1 MSLRIGADPFHL
13 VVEPPQPT
21 HTPTT
26 IVIMATSTTPEVNG
40 TELSPAELLMRKHH
54 VAVEEIPDEDDVKHS
69 EEPIFASVLES
80 ATDESTTP
88 GWIPQAAGKQKVS
101 APPKALDTS
110 AAAFPSLGGAA
121 PKPTESIWIK
131 DGGAPNGSAPVK
143 AGKTNGNGVAKG
155 STPSSGTSTPAVRSG
170 AKVAPNKYQELLKIA
185 RNQVLPRTELKK
197 PLPELLKDLNKKS
210 RAIVELSSTSN
221 DHFFFVATGPE
232 ASVKQ
237 ILSELSA
244 LICVKVCTLNISL
257 KHLLIVLQRTEKISI
272 PASARAHII
281 GKQGS
286 KIKELQELTR
296 ARIQLPKADGKT
308 VNGAEEDEE
317 ATVEVTI
324 EGDQVAVR
332 LAKAEIAKIAGERTA
347 TSTAKLRDVPAEFYP
362 FIAGAHNSNVHELED
377 AHGVQI
383 NVPKHHRYT
392 TAVEQTDDGAPVFL
406 PAAGDNVIT
415 IAGDRSS
422 IAAARAQI
430 EKLTANLH
438 QRLALD
444 TCSIEPGRHQFVIGD
459 MGLSAD
465 AFLEKYGCAIVLPHD
480 DAEEDIALI
489 GPAELLEAA
498 KIEAHELS
506 QSIKNAAFDPAKYHK
521 NAPGG
526 TSQHVNNIARYL
538 RQRKEIER
546 LEATHTTKI
555 FTPLSQGQ
563 NSQKWTP
570 FARDG
575 ANAMRAQAE
584 LVDIIRG
591 HPPARMANVSV
602 DPFFHRHLERA
613 ISPAIKEQYGVHL
626 VVPALSEASAPLLLV
641 YEGPASNVP
650 QYEVPRG
657 VPTQDEIRAFQK
669 GLEEARNHILDIIK
683 AQAEITSE
691 SIEVE
696 PK

>member
-244 LICVKVCTLNISL
+244 LICVKVCTINSSFEN
-257 KHLLIVLQRTEKISI
+257 LLTVL
-272 PASARAHII
+272 
-281 GKQGS
+281 
-286 KIKELQELTR
+286 
-296 ARIQLPKADGKT
+296 
-308 VNGAEEDEE
+308 
-317 ATVEVTI
+317 
-324 EGDQVAVR
+324 
-332 LAKAEIAKIAGERTA
+332 
-347 TSTAKLRDVPAEFYP
+347 
-362 FIAGAHNSNVHELED
+362 
-377 AHGVQI
+377 
-383 NVPKHHRYT
+383 
-392 TAVEQTDDGAPVFL
+392 
-406 PAAGDNVIT
+406 
-415 IAGDRSS
+415 
-422 IAAARAQI
+422 
-430 EKLTANLH
+430 
-438 QRLALD
+438 
-444 TCSIEPGRHQFVIGD
+444 
-459 MGLSAD
+459 
-465 AFLEKYGCAIVLPHD
+465 
-480 DAEEDIALI
+480 
-489 GPAELLEAA
+489 
-498 KIEAHELS
+498 
-506 QSIKNAAFDPAKYHK
+506 
-521 NAPGG
+521 
-526 TSQHVNNIARYL
+526 
-538 RQRKEIER
+538 
-546 LEATHTTKI
+546 
-555 FTPLSQGQ
+555 
-563 NSQKWTP
+563 
-570 FARDG
+570 
-575 ANAMRAQAE
+575 
-584 LVDIIRG
+584 
-591 HPPARMANVSV
+591 
-602 DPFFHRHLERA
+602 
-613 ISPAIKEQYGVHL
+613 
-626 VVPALSEASAPLLLV
+626 
-641 YEGPASNVP
+641 
-650 QYEVPRG
+650 
-657 VPTQDEIRAFQK
+657 
-669 GLEEARNHILDIIK
+669 
-683 AQAEITSE
+683 
-691 SIEVE
+691 
-696 PK
+696 